1 MTYEMALMAL
11 ADGTRRQ
18 VIEHLAQGPKS
29 VGEIA
34 ALLPVS
40 RPAVSQHL
48 GVLKAANLVFE
59 TRLGTSRIYQINPS
73 GLKEL
78 NAWLD
83 SLWTEALIS
92 LKTLSENPYEH

>member
-1 MTYEMALMAL
+1 MTYQLALTAL

-18 VIEHLAQGPKS
+18 VIQHLANGPKS

-34 ALLPVS
+34 ALMPVS

-59 TRLGTSRIYQINPS
+59 TRSGTSRIYRIDPR
-73 GLKEL
+73 GLTEL
-78 NAWLD
+78 NAWLNT
-83 SLWTEALIS
+83 LWDEALFG
-92 LKTLSENPYEH
+92 LKALSESTYER